1 MMAKKMFTWPV
12 DLEGAAATHAF
23 DVRSVQLGDGYEQR
37 QKKFLRPKRQT
48 WDVQKTG
55 KKALIDEIS
64 AFFDACGGVES
75 FWWQPPGK
83 PRVLVKVAEYRE
95 TPKGGDVYQL
105 SWKFEEVYA

>member
-55 KKALIDEIS
+55 KKFGLTG
-64 AFFDACGGVES
+64 C
-75 FWWQPPGK
+75 
-83 PRVLVKVAEYRE
+83 
-95 TPKGGDVYQL
+95 
-105 SWKFEEVYA
+105 